1 MNSGM
6 DRSRPG
12 RGAPVRN
19 DLDLRHFENLLTREK
34 ERLLTAFTAIKE
46 KTFSQG
52 QKDNLSEEAMYDQ
65 HPADIGT
72 ETFEREKDLGL
83 KDGIEINLSRV
94 EGAIARIR
102 QGTYGVCLR
111 CGQPIPEGRLEAAPE
126 AELCVRCQKEEE
138 VKPRSR
144 RPVEEQVIKP
154 GFPDEGEGNEEQP
167 SDEPPLSQSG
177 VVSCNLA

>member
-1 MNSGM
+1 MNARF
-6 DRSRPG
+6 DRLVPG
-12 RGAPVRN
+12 GNQRVRGRN
-19 DLDLRHFENLLTREK
+19 GLDLVKFENMLLREK
-34 ERLLTAFTAIKE
+34 ERLLRGFSALKE
-46 KTFSQG
+46 KTFADSQRESIAE
-52 QKDNLSEEAMYDQ
+52 DSAYDQ

-83 KDGIEINLSRV
+83 KDGIEIGLSRV
-94 EGAIARIR
+94 EGALARIR

-111 CGQPIPEGRLEAAPE
+111 CGRPIPEGRLEAAPE
-126 AELCVRCQKEEE
+126 VELCIRCQKEEE

-167 SDEPPLSQSG
+167 GDEPPLG
-177 VVSCNLA
+177 